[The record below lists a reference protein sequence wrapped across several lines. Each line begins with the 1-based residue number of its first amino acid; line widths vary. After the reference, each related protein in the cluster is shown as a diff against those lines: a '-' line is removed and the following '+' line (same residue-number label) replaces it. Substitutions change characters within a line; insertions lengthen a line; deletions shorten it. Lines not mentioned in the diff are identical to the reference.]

1 MSSQIQDTVIETQNL
16 GFRIHQKT
24 ILQSL
29 EFRVKRGETLV
40 ISGPSGSG
48 KTTLAEILMGN
59 LEPSEGQ
66 IRFAANFEAMMVS
79 QQDHFVSATDLR
91 ISYYSQRYESLN
103 EDGIPT
109 VSEYLH
115 RTVPGIHTDRLLD
128 VLKELE
134 IDSLFDRK
142 ILSLSNGERKRVQ
155 LAEALLQNP
164 DMLVLD
170 QPFTGLDS
178 HSREKLLG
186 ILLNLKNSGITLVIV
201 SDEFHIPPFTD
212 FILSLGLEG
221 DSKIIPYTDFH
232 KSEKEYL
239 NLSVKSDHEL
249 LQEIARSKSHSSLVV
264 RMRNVNVSY
273 NGEKVLKNI
282 NWEIRAGEKWLLYGP
297 NGAGKT
303 TLLSLISADNPQ
315 GYSND
320 IILFDQKRG
329 SGESIWDIKR
339 KIGFVSPELHHYFL
353 RRKSIY
359 KPAKGEATSY
369 GGLTCLDVVSSG
381 WKDEIG
387 FTSLRTKM
395 ETDVARKWLHL
406 MGMEKLE
413 KTSFLKS
420 SLGEQRIVLLARAL
434 IKSPELLVLDEPC
447 QGLDQFHIRHFL
459 SLLDLICIENQTTL
473 IYVTHRTE
481 EIPSCITNELA
492 LENGC
497 VVKNRRL
504 KSN

>member
-1 MSSQIQDTVIETQNL
+1 MSSQIQNPIIEIQNL

-24 ILQSL
+24 ILKSL
-29 EFRVKRGETLV
+29 EFSIKKGETFV
-40 ISGPSGSG
+40 ITGPSGSG

-66 IRFAANFEAMMVS
+66 IRFAENFEALIVS

-91 ISYYSQRYESLN
+91 IAYYSQRYESLN

-109 VSEYLH
+109 ISEYLH
-115 RTVPGIHTDRLLD
+115 RTVPGIHTNKLWK

-134 IDSLFDRK
+134 IDSLSNRK

-178 HSREKLLG
+178 HSRKKLTG
-186 ILLNLKNSGITLVIV
+186 ILQNLKNSEMTLVIV
-201 SDEFHIPPFTD
+201 CDEFHIPPFTD
-212 FILSLGLEG
+212 FIISLGLNG
-221 DSKIIPYTDFH
+221 DSKIIPYSDFH
-232 KSEKEYL
+232 KSGKEYL
-239 NLSVKSDHEL
+239 NLSVNADHEL
-249 LQEIARSKSHSSLVV
+249 LMEIARSKSHSSLVV

-273 NGEKVLKNI
+273 NGEKVLRNI
-282 NWEIRAGEKWLLYGP
+282 NWEIQAGEKWLLYGP

-320 IILFDQKRG
+320 LILFDQKRG
-329 SGESIWDIKR
+329 SGESIWDIKK

-359 KPAKGEATSY
+359 KPAKGEVTSY
-369 GGLTCLDVVSSG
+369 DGLTCLDVVSSG

-395 ETDVARKWLHL
+395 ETDLARKWLHL
-406 MGMEKLE
+406 VGMEKLE
-413 KTSFLKS
+413 KASFLQS

-447 QGLDQFHIRHFL
+447 QGLDQFQIRNFL
-459 SLLDLICIENQTTL
+459 NLLDLICTDNQTTL
-473 IYVTHRTE
+473 IYVTHLAE
-481 EIPSCITNELA
+481 EIPLCITNELA
-492 LENGC
+492 LENGSVAQNC
-497 VVKNRRL
+497 RL
-504 KSN
+504 KGN